1 MRTYL
6 RFLNS
11 HRLYTII
18 EILGISVALAFI
30 IPLMSYV
37 HDLWQVN
44 HENRDYER
52 IYTFTLYGDY
62 LAGCFDQPEFL
73 KEHIPEV
80 EQTTLFSAT
89 RPADIKVGDE
99 SYSIELLLC
108 DRDFFDFFPTR
119 FLSGSREVLQDN
131 TNALVSDSFARK
143 IGYGKDAVG
152 KHFILDNIEYT
163 IEGIIADYDR
173 SIMLPHDV
181 VINIAGPTLQYYWKN
196 PQRMHQKDFC
206 FFKVKPHTDR
216 EALLQKIR
224 AAARVN
230 YAQMFGAASEKELE
244 ERIASYVKLFRY
256 DEVTGKDCSSLTSTN
271 KYIFNTVLILSLVL
285 LLFAIFNYIALN
297 VAMGTFR
304 SKEMA
309 TRRLLGSTRGDILRK
324 LMFESVGMT
333 FVCFLLGWLLSYA
346 IVPEINALFREYTL
360 GFDVRVAVSGKILL
374 LYFGLIVVVSVIAG
388 LIPALILSRYQAI
401 DVIKGTLRTRS
412 KMVFS
417 KVFIF
422 IQCFVTLVL
431 LVGSIVYTA
440 QYRKMVRLPLGVDVE
455 DVYWFYGPYAHHEL
469 DPCLEALRQLPCV
482 EKVGYC
488 DDRPGMSSG
497 AVFLPVA
504 DGNRSIAYTDESGE
518 PGNMEGTY
526 ASKLYCSREAFEAY
540 GFKIVRDYHRE
551 GEKVAWLTESFV
563 RDMQLDPDNMI
574 LPEELKARMGVTDV
588 GGIIE
593 DFRADYYQDW
603 LAFVSVQEDWYESPV
618 AYYKSFAIR
627 TVGPHG
633 AAEKAIL
640 DCMKQTLDAASG
652 VYKEPHIKGFIPAL
666 NKDLLQSERASAIV
680 ISLFAALMLI
690 LSLLG
695 LIGLSTWYVSLKE
708 HDIAVRKVFG
718 STVSG
723 ETWKNIR
730 AYVFVVLGAC
740 VAGIPVAYWLTQMLL
755 ASYVH
760 RISLSPWIF
769 LAAVVLIV
777 GFSSCAVAVQT
788 LRVTCQNPSGVLK
801 KE

>member
-1 MRTYL
+1 MKSYL
-6 RFLNS
+6 RFIKN
-11 HRLYTII
+11 HRLYTVI

-44 HENRDYER
+44 HENRDYDR
-52 IYTFTLYGDY
+52 IYTFTLTGAY
-62 LAGCFDQPEFL
+62 LSGCFDQPEFL
-73 KEHIPEV
+73 KENIPEV

-89 RPADIKVGDE
+89 RPADIKVGEE
-99 SYSIELLLC
+99 SYSINLLLC
-108 DRDFFDFFPTR
+108 DLDFFDFFPTR
-119 FLSGSREVLQDN
+119 FLSGNREVLQDN
-131 TNALVSDSFARK
+131 MNALVSESFARK
-143 IGYGKDAVG
+143 IGYGEEAVG
-152 KHFILDNIEYT
+152 KQFTLDNVEYT

-181 VINIAGPTLQYYWKN
+181 VINIAGPTLQYYWQH

-206 FFKVKPHTDR
+206 FFKVKPDTDR

-230 YAQMFGAASEKELE
+230 YAGMFSYVPEEKME
-244 ERIASYVKLFRY
+244 EYLSANVKLFRY
-256 DEVTGKDCSSLTSTN
+256 DEVTGTSSTSLTSTN
-271 KYIFNTVLILSLVL
+271 KFVFNAVLILSLVL

-309 TRRLLGSTRGDILRK
+309 TRRLLGSSRGDILRK
-324 LMFESVGMT
+324 LMLESVGMT
-333 FVCFLLGWLLSYA
+333 VLCFLLGWLLSYA
-346 IVPEINALFREYTL
+346 IVPEINALFRDYSL
-360 GFDVRVAVSGKILL
+360 GFDVRVSASGTSLL
-374 LYFGLIVVVSVIAG
+374 LYFGLIVVVSALAG
-388 LIPALILSRYQAI
+388 LVPALILSRYQAI
-401 DVIKGTLRTRS
+401 DVIKGSLRTRS

-417 KVFIF
+417 KVFVF
-422 IQCFVTLVL
+422 IQCFVTMVL
-431 LVGSIVYTA
+431 LVGSIVYAA
-440 QYRKMVRLPLGVDVE
+440 QYRKLVRLPLGVDVE

-469 DPCLEALRQLPCV
+469 DPCLESLRQLPCV

-488 DDRPGMSSG
+488 DDRPGMSYIT
-497 AVFLPVA
+497 VFLPMA
-504 DGNRSIAYTDESGE
+504 GGNTSIALHNESGDSS
-518 PGNMEGTY
+518 MEGTTV
-526 ASKLYCSREAFEAY
+526 AKLYCSREAFEAY
-540 GFKIVRDYHRE
+540 GFKIIRDYHRE
-551 GEKVAWLTESFV
+551 GEKIAWLTESFV
-563 RDMQLDPDNMI
+563 RDMQLNPDDMI
-574 LPEELKARMGVTDV
+574 LPEEIKARMDVTDV

-593 DFRADYYQDW
+593 DFRAGYYYDG
-603 LAFVSVQEDWYESPV
+603 LVFVSVQEDWYESPV

-627 TVGPHG
+627 TNGPHG

-640 DCMKQTLDAASG
+640 DCMKETLDKAWG

-666 NKDLLQSERASAIV
+666 NKEALQGERISATV
-680 ISLFAALMLI
+680 ITLFAALMLI
-690 LSLLG
+690 LTLLG

-730 AYVFVVLGAC
+730 TYAFVVLGAC
-740 VAGIPVAYWLTQMLL
+740 AAGIPVAYWLSEIILEKF
-755 ASYVH
+755 VH
-760 RISLSPWIF
+760 RIAITPWIF
-769 LAAVVLIV
+769 LAALLLIV
-777 GFSSCAVAVQT
+777 GISLCAVALQT
-788 LRVTCQNPSGVLK
+788 LRVTCQNPSTVLK